1 MPTVVKERVDSRPA
15 ATAKTSRLGAIV
27 LLLGIAVAGAL
38 LASWI
43 QPSPGFVPATD
54 ILFPP

>member
-1 MPTVVKERVDSRPA
+1 MPTFVKERVDSSPA
-15 ATAKTSRLGAIV
+15 APAKTSRLGAIV

>member
-1 MPTVVKERVDSRPA
+1 MPTVLKERVHSRPA
-15 ATAKTSRLGAIV
+15 VTAKTSTLGTII

-43 QPSPGFVPATD
+43 QPSLGFVPATD